1 MDSKL
6 AGGSRL
12 LRGRGLVASAIL
24 PGALLLAGCNQ
35 IGTQTGAARPAD
47 APPAQSVAAASDA
60 ASAVTRA
67 PSPRPTAR
75 ATPAQL
81 DTTTAQQRS
90 AAASP
95 ATRTETRLGTT
106 VASLGDPSRGG
117 FWIRTPLVSEPG
129 QGRLRNPANG
139 KTAQVELLPLA
150 APASAGSQVS
160 LSALQLLGV
169 SLTDLPRLEVY
180 R

>member
-6 AGGSRL
+6 AGDSRPFQG
-12 LRGRGLVASAIL
+12 RDRGLVAAAIL
-24 PGALLLAGCNQ
+24 SGALLLAGCNQ
-35 IGTQTGAARPAD
+35 MGGPGGATRPAD
-47 APPAQSVAAASDA
+47 APPSVSAASQA
-60 ASAVTRA
+60 ASAITRA
-67 PSPRPTAR
+67 PAPRPAAR
-75 ATPAQL
+75 ATPEQL
-81 DTTTAQQRS
+81 DTTTAAQRS

-95 ATRTETRLGTT
+95 ATSAETRLGTT

-117 FWIRTPLVSEPG
+117 FWIRTPLVGEPG

-139 KTAQVELLPLA
+139 KTAQVELLPLPG
-150 APASAGSQVS
+150 PASAGSQVS